1 MSQSSP
7 ARATRPK
14 RPVLSSRAR
23 QFWLT
28 LHYFSLLA
36 WVAGAGGCVLLVFFS
51 KQSSDPS
58 LVRAAQTFVVVLDHW
73 LVIPGAIGSF
83 VTGVWLSWRTN
94 WGLTRYW
101 WIMVKLALT
110 TALMLLGIFYMHGL
124 IEETFQLSRPQTGLE
139 SAALIS
145 ARLRLLSSQGLSLLV
160 LLGMVVISVYKPWG
174 KRGAGRPAARSTAQR

>member
-28 LHYFSLLA
+28 LHYLSLLA
-36 WVAGAGGCVLLVFFS
+36 WVAGAGGCVLLVFF
-51 KQSSDPS
+51 
-58 LVRAAQTFVVVLDHW
+58 
-73 LVIPGAIGSF
+73 
-83 VTGVWLSWRTN
+83 
-94 WGLTRYW
+94 
-101 WIMVKLALT
+101 
-110 TALMLLGIFYMHGL
+110 
-124 IEETFQLSRPQTGLE
+124 LSRPQAGLE

-145 ARLRLLSSQGLSLLV
+145 ARLRLLSSQGSSLVV

-174 KRGAGRPAARSTAQR
+174 KRGAGRPVPRSAAQR